1 MSVPTKG
8 RLDVISICM
17 SFNENLILLFIHLIF
32 TCKKA
37 ELVIF
42 LPNNNNKIIHHRV
55 DKFFIRPRA
64 GKFFICPRVEKFF
77 LPPLT
82 PLQDLEVGKIVTY
95 TAYSIVFIDSVVTSS
110 QNVLD
115 T

>member
-1 MSVPTKG
+1 M
-8 RLDVISICM
+8 ISICIN
-17 SFNENLILLFIHLIF
+17 FNENLILLFIHLIF

-64 GKFFICPRVEKFF
+64 GKFFIRPRVGKFFIRPRVEKFF

>member
-1 MSVPTKG
+1 M
-8 RLDVISICM
+8 
-17 SFNENLILLFIHLIF
+17 
-32 TCKKA
+32 A

-42 LPNNNNKIIHHRV
+42 LPNNNDKIIHPRMDKFFIRPRA

-82 PLQDLEVGKIVTY
+82 PLQDLEVGIIVTY